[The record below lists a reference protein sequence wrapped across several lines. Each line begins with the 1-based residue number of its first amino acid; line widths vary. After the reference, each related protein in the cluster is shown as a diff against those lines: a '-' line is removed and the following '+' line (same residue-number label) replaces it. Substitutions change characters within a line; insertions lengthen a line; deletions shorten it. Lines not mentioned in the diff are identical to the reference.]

1 MPPRDQ
7 GLDRAECSNHK
18 TLRSKRW
25 LSGEVLPNK
34 MDPLQIVAT
43 RLSKQQPLHN
53 DDHDEVDDVT
63 DVDSCLDDEGDD
75 DDKNQWVCSRRP
87 VLVCMVILPQG

>member
-1 MPPRDQ
+1 M
-7 GLDRAECSNHK
+7 
-18 TLRSKRW
+18 
-25 LSGEVLPNK
+25 LPNK

-63 DVDSCLDDEGDD
+63 DVDSCLDDDRDEGDD
-75 DDKNQWVCSRRP
+75 DDKNQWV
-87 VLVCMVILPQG
+87 

>member
-1 MPPRDQ
+1 M
-7 GLDRAECSNHK
+7 
-18 TLRSKRW
+18 
-25 LSGEVLPNK
+25 LPNK

-53 DDHDEVDDVT
+53 DDHDGVDDVT
-63 DVDSCLDDEGDD
+63 DVDSCLNDDRDEGDDD
-75 DDKNQWVCSRRP
+75 DDKNQWVCCRRP

>member
-1 MPPRDQ
+1 M
-7 GLDRAECSNHK
+7 
-18 TLRSKRW
+18 
-25 LSGEVLPNK
+25 LPNK

-53 DDHDEVDDVT
+53 DDHDGVDDVT
-63 DVDSCLDDEGDD
+63 DVDSCLDDDRDEGDDD